1 MALVE
6 NPSEVTECGEKKKT
20 ICRCLPSRRRSGGK
34 VSHSDQTIAALHQ
47 RVDVFF
53 FMLFIFESTVRTAP
67 VAPPCLPWGR
77 AWLAHLQLL
86 FHLTHHM
93 TAAEHALLV
102 KCDFY

>member
-1 MALVE
+1 M
-6 NPSEVTECGEKKKT
+6 EKKKRPSAVV
-20 ICRCLPSRRRSGGK
+20 CQAADALVAKCLTAIRQLQPFISVR
-34 VSHSDQTIAALHQ
+34 T
-47 RVDVFF
+47 FF
-53 FMLFIFESTVRTAP
+53 FIMLFIFESTVRTAP